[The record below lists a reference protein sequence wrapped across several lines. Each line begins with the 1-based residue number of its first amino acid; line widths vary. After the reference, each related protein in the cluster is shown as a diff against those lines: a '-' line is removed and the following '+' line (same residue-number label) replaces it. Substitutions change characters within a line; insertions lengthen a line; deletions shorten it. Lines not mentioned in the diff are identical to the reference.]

1 MSRSLSIPLQFFAE
15 PAGGTEP
22 KPPAPEIDYE
32 KLAGIVAG
40 KQKVAEDTVLKNYFK
55 QQGLSQEQVTQ
66 AINTYKEQQK
76 TKTPDVDALQTQL
89 SQSQEAARR
98 AQVESAAMM
107 EAVSLGVDPKV
118 IPYLIRLADTSQAVD
133 QDGKVDSE
141 AVKNAL
147 NKVLEDVPAL
157 KAQPQQSSGFHI
169 GASNEGNQNQA
180 NEDALKAAFGL

>member
-1 MSRSLSIPLQFFAE
+1 MSRSLNIPLQFFAE
-15 PAGGTEP
+15 SAGGTEP
-22 KPPAPEIDYE
+22 NPAPEIDYE

-55 QQGLSQEQVTQ
+55 QQGLDAEQMAQ

-76 TKTPDVDALQTQL
+76 TNTPDVATLQTQL

-118 IPYLIRLADTSQAVD
+118 IPYLIRLADTSQAVG

-169 GASNEGNQNQA
+169 GASNEGNQNQT